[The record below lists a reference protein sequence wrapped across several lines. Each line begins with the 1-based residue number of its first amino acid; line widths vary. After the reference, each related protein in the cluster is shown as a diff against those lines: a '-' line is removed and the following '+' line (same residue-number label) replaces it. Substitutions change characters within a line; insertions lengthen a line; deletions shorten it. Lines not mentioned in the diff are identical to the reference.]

1 MSNSFNDQLSRM
13 KALMT
18 YGAVNEDAKPI
29 STYNIEYKAKA
40 ADGKYYGIIRE
51 NSKYF
56 VKVAT
61 PGKETIAEAYQ
72 YIGGINNKANYEYNS
87 YSNALKQFEL
97 KLGSIN
103 EAYDEDRKVNVEA
116 LDPYKKEDLVI
127 EGTEK
132 MKNEL
137 ARQRQIMRNACVIMN
152 EATEIGSTPF
162 KSQPESEHDNSGDKD
177 YPFTKEGK
185 PEEDRGAIKF
195 DGGDPEKHSST
206 FGPDSNDVE
215 DYDLDKGKAPK
226 VAGSVASESPKGGK
240 VARVDEAYEGTGFEK
255 DFNGGTARVLNVV
268 NDKHP
273 EGVDV
278 KTPDGK
284 RVFIPAEAIKIW
296 GEDQI
301 AVSQEDYERYINGEG
316 DDEGKEIAGEVDECG
331 NGLWNEEGGE
341 DAEGDEDLGLSG
353 EDEPVDTDELN
364 PVKPEELGDD
374 ETAEEDSVEDGDLE
388 GGDLDDDEFDFDDED
403 EDLGDEDDL
412 DDEDLGDDEE
422 SLGDEDLDDDEFGF
436 DDEDEDFDNEDFG
449 DDEEDDFSD
458 DDEDFGNEEEFDDED
473 ELDDEEDEDPEIELD
488 ENVVKKFRQ
497 LVRESINELDFSD
510 WMPNM
515 DPFKGGATPGGYDDD
530 EDEEDDF
537 DDEGYDDGGAFN
549 KEKVNSNLYT
559 NEAKTAKMNSIVES
573 VVKDILKEDELH
585 VFGDHPGYRKKPM
598 TLPQTGEDKFQDNR
612 DWNDDSVHSEEPFG
626 KGKGDSTPF
635 DQLVAQ
641 ITDSVMKQI
650 NENKKK
656 VK

>member
-29 STYNIEYKAKA
+29 STHNIEYKAKA

-215 DYDLDKGKAPK
+215 DYDLDKGKTPK
-226 VAGSVASESPKGGK
+226 VKDSVASENPSGGK
-240 VARVDEAYEGTGFEK
+240 VARVDESMEECGAACGMKECGSGMFAEEGDENLDLGDEADDAPVDTEEL
-255 DFNGGTARVLNVV
+255 DFVA
-268 NDKHP
+268 P
-273 EGVDV
+273 EELGDEE
-278 KTPDGK
+278 D
-284 RVFIPAEAIKIW
+284 AEAEETPELGDEEEVGDEEPEF
-296 GEDQI
+296 GE
-301 AVSQEDYERYINGEG
+301 EDELG
-316 DDEGKEIAGEVDECG
+316 DDEDLDDE
-331 NGLWNEEGGE
+331 
-341 DAEGDEDLGLSG
+341 
-353 EDEPVDTDELN
+353 
-364 PVKPEELGDD
+364 EELGDD
-374 ETAEEDSVEDGDLE
+374 EN
-388 GGDLDDDEFDFDDED
+388 LDDDEFDFDE
-403 EDLGDEDDL
+403 
-412 DDEDLGDDEE
+412 
-422 SLGDEDLDDDEFGF
+422 DDDEFG
-436 DDEDEDFDNEDFG
+436 DEDEF
-449 DDEEDDFSD
+449 D
-458 DDEDFGNEEEFDDED
+458 DDEDLDLDDEEGDEFEDEPEEGEFDDED
-473 ELDDEEDEDPEIELD
+473 ELGDEEDEDPEIELD
-488 ENVVKKFRQ
+488 ENIVKKFRQ
-497 LVRESINELDFSD
+497 LVRESINEMFGDENGREDCFDQFGRDANDAKFDESL
-510 WMPNM
+510 P
-515 DPFKGGATPGGYDDD
+515 DD
-530 EDEEDDF
+530 EDEEDDEE
-537 DDEGYDDGGAFN
+537 DMDW
-549 KEKVNSNLYT
+549 KLSSIS
-559 NEAKTAKMNSIVES
+559 EAKAAKMNSIVES
-573 VVKDILKEDELH
+573 VVNDILNEDELH

-598 TLPQTGEDKFQDNR
+598 TLPQTGEDKFQVNR
-612 DWNDDSVHSEEPFG
+612 DWNDESVHSEEPFG

-635 DQLVAQ
+635 DILVAQ

-650 NENKKK
+650 NEDKKK

>member
-29 STYNIEYKAKA
+29 STHNIEYKAKA

-162 KSQPESEHDNSGDKD
+162 KAQPEAEHDNSGDKD
-177 YPFTKEGK
+177 TPFTENGK
-185 PEEDRGAIKF
+185 YEEDRGAIKF

-206 FGPDSNDVE
+206 FGPDSKDVE

-240 VARVDEAYEGTGFEK
+240 VARVDESMG
-255 DFNGGTARVLNVV
+255 
-268 NDKHP
+268 
-273 EGVDV
+273 
-278 KTPDGK
+278 
-284 RVFIPAEAIKIW
+284 
-296 GEDQI
+296 
-301 AVSQEDYERYINGEG
+301 
-316 DDEGKEIAGEVDECG
+316 ECG
-331 NGLWNEEGGE
+331 FPGQFNEEGGE

-374 ETAEEDSVEDGDLE
+374 EAAEEDSVEDGDLE
-388 GGDLDDDEFDFDDED
+388 GEDLDDDEFGFDDED
-403 EDLGDEDDL
+403 DDLGDEDEL
-412 DDEDLGDDEE
+412 DDDDLGDDEE
-422 SLGDEDLDDDEFGF
+422 GLDDEDLDDDEFGF
-436 DDEDEDFDNEDFG
+436 DDEDEDFD
-449 DDEEDDFSD
+449 DEEGL
-458 DDEDFGNEEEFDDED
+458 DDEDFGDED
-473 ELDDEEDEDPEIELD
+473 LGGEEGLDDGDELGDEDDFSAGEDEDPEIELD
-488 ENVVKKFRQ
+488 ENIVKKFRQ
-497 LVRESINELDFSD
+497 LVRESINEMFGDTMSE
-510 WMPNM
+510 PEE
-515 DPFKGGATPGGYDDD
+515 GEDDD
-530 EDEEDDF
+530 EDDEE
-537 DDEGYDDGGAFN
+537 ETL
-549 KEKVNSNLYT
+549 E
-559 NEAKTAKMNSIVES
+559 EAKAAKMNSIVES
-573 VVKDILKEDELH
+573 VVSDILNEDELH

-598 TLPQTGEDKFQDNR
+598 TLPQTGEDKFQVNR

>member
-29 STYNIEYKAKA
+29 STHNIEYKAKA

-116 LDPYKKEDLVI
+116 LDPYRKEDLVI

-152 EATEIGSTPF
+152 EATEIGIGKTPYEH
-162 KSQPESEHDNSGDKD
+162 QPEAPKADSGDKD

-185 PEEDRGAIKF
+185 PEADRGAIKF
-195 DGGDPEKHSST
+195 DGGDPKKHSST
-206 FGPDSNDVE
+206 FGEDSNDVE

-240 VARVDEAYEGTGFEK
+240 VARVNESME
-255 DFNGGTARVLNVV
+255 
-268 NDKHP
+268 
-273 EGVDV
+273 
-278 KTPDGK
+278 
-284 RVFIPAEAIKIW
+284 
-296 GEDQI
+296 
-301 AVSQEDYERYINGEG
+301 
-316 DDEGKEIAGEVDECG
+316 ECG
-331 NGLWNEEGGE
+331 KGCMLPE
-341 DAEGDEDLGLSG
+341 EGDEDLELGQ
-353 EDEPVDTDELN
+353 EEEPVDTDELN

-374 ETAEEDSVEDGDLE
+374 EAAGEDSVEDGDLE
-388 GGDLDDDEFDFDDED
+388 G
-403 EDLGDEDDL
+403 
-412 DDEDLGDDEE
+412 
-422 SLGDEDLDDDEFGF
+422 EDLDDDEFGF
-436 DDEDEDFDNEDFG
+436 DDDDDDLGDEDELDDDDDLDDDEDFGDEEEFDDEENLDDDEDFG
-449 DDEEDDFSD
+449 DDEEFG
-458 DDEDFGNEEEFDDED
+458 DDEDFGDDEEFDDE
-473 ELDDEEDEDPEIELD
+473 ENLDDEEEDPEIELD
-488 ENVVKKFRQ
+488 ENIVRKFRK
-497 LVRESINELDFSD
+497 LVRESINELGL
-510 WMPNM
+510 
-515 DPFKGGATPGGYDDD
+515 GGQYPDID
-530 EDEEDDF
+530 DEEDDEEELPGDDVLISENLIKKIPMLVRESINEFGNENLIDTDSSNIGPLKTAQPLGSEQDEPEEDEF
-537 DDEGYDDGGAFN
+537 DDEDDEFN
-549 KEKVNSNLYT
+549 PDQADDYNNFHKGESALASLE
-559 NEAKTAKMNSIVES
+559 EAKAAKMNSIVES

-598 TLPQTGEDKFQDNR
+598 TLPQTGEDKFQVNR

-650 NENKKK
+650 NEGKKK

>member
-1 MSNSFNDQLSRM
+1 MSNFNDQLSRM

-18 YGAVNEDAKPI
+18 YGTVNEDTKHI
-29 STYNIEYKAKA
+29 SSYNIEYKAKA

-61 PGKETIAEAYQ
+61 PGKEMVAESYQ
-72 YIGGINNKANYEYNS
+72 YIGGIQNKKNYEYNS
-87 YSNALKQFEL
+87 YANALKQFEL

-103 EAYDEDRKVNVEA
+103 EAYDENRRVNVEA

-162 KSQPESEHDNSGDKD
+162 KTQPEAEHDNSGDKD

-185 PEEDRGAIKF
+185 PEADRGAIKF
-195 DGGDPEKHSST
+195 DGGDPEKHSAT

-215 DYDLDKGKAPK
+215 DYDLDKGATPK
-226 VAGSVASESPKGGK
+226 VKDSVASENPKGGK
-240 VARVDEAYEGTGFEK
+240 VARVDESME
-255 DFNGGTARVLNVV
+255 
-268 NDKHP
+268 
-273 EGVDV
+273 
-278 KTPDGK
+278 
-284 RVFIPAEAIKIW
+284 
-296 GEDQI
+296 
-301 AVSQEDYERYINGEG
+301 
-316 DDEGKEIAGEVDECG
+316 ECG
-331 NGLWNEEGGE
+331 GAYAAGPFNEEG
-341 DAEGDEDLGLSG
+341 DKDLELGQ
-353 EDEPVDTDELN
+353 EEQPVDTEELDS
-364 PVKPEELGDD
+364 VAPEELGDEEEIAPETGD
-374 ETAEEDSVEDGDLE
+374 ELGDEEGLDAEEPEFGEEDELDDE
-388 GGDLDDDEFDFDDED
+388 DDLDDDEFDFEDDDDFGEED
-403 EDLGDEDDL
+403 EL
-412 DDEDLGDDEE
+412 D
-422 SLGDEDLDDDEFGF
+422 
-436 DDEDEDFDNEDFG
+436 
-449 DDEEDDFSD
+449 
-458 DDEDFGNEEEFDDED
+458 DDED
-473 ELDDEEDEDPEIELD
+473 ELGDEEDEEDIDLGDEEGDEFEEEPEEGDFEGDEGFESEDEFGDEEEEDPEIELD
-488 ENVVKKFRQ
+488 ENVVKKFRK
-497 LVRESINELDFSD
+497 LVRESINEMF
-510 WMPNM
+510 
-515 DPFKGGATPGGYDDD
+515 GGAVNHEENFPNGDPAWKLAADEEGVDPDD
-530 EDEEDDF
+530 EDDEEGDF

-549 KEKVNSNLYT
+549 KEKVNSNLYM

-573 VVKDILKEDELH
+573 VVNDILNEDELH

-598 TLPQTGEDKFQDNR
+598 TLPQTGEDKNQWGR
-612 DWNDDSVHSEEPFG
+612 DWNDESAHSEEPFG

>member
-1 MSNSFNDQLSRM
+1 MSNFNDQLSRM

-18 YGAVNEDAKPI
+18 YGTVNEDTKHI
-29 STYNIEYKAKA
+29 SSYNIEYKAKA

-61 PGKETIAEAYQ
+61 PGKEMIAEAYQ
-72 YIGGINNKANYEYNS
+72 YIGGVQNKKDYEYNS
-87 YSNALKQFEL
+87 YANALKQFEL

-103 EAYDEDRKVNVEA
+103 EAYDENRRVNVEA

-162 KSQPESEHDNSGDKD
+162 KTQPEAEHDNSGDKD

-185 PEEDRGAIKF
+185 PEADRGAIKF
-195 DGGDPEKHSST
+195 DGGDPEKHSAT

-215 DYDLDKGKAPK
+215 DYNLDKGATPK
-226 VAGSVASESPKGGK
+226 VKDSVASETPKGGK
-240 VARVDEAYEGTGFEK
+240 VARVDESMG
-255 DFNGGTARVLNVV
+255 
-268 NDKHP
+268 
-273 EGVDV
+273 
-278 KTPDGK
+278 
-284 RVFIPAEAIKIW
+284 
-296 GEDQI
+296 
-301 AVSQEDYERYINGEG
+301 
-316 DDEGKEIAGEVDECG
+316 ECG
-331 NGLWNEEGGE
+331 GACAAGPFNE
-341 DAEGDEDLGLSG
+341 EGDEDLELGQ
-353 EDEPVDTDELN
+353 EEQPVDTDELDS
-364 PVKPEELGDD
+364 VAPEELGDEEEIAP
-374 ETAEEDSVEDGDLE
+374 ET
-388 GGDLDDDEFDFDDED
+388 DDE
-403 EDLGDEDDL
+403 LGDEEGL
-412 DDEDLGDDEE
+412 DAEE
-422 SLGDEDLDDDEFGF
+422 PEFG
-436 DDEDEDFDNEDFG
+436 E
-449 DDEEDDFSD
+449 
-458 DDEDFGNEEEFDDED
+458 ED
-473 ELDDEEDEDPEIELD
+473 ELDDEEDLGDDDDEFDFEDDDDFGEEDELDDDEDELGDEEDLDLGDEEDDEFEEEPEEGDFEGDEDFEDEDELGDEEEEDPEIELD
-488 ENVVKKFRQ
+488 ENVVKKFRK
-497 LVRESINELDFSD
+497 LVRESINEMFGDDFKSSVAKPYGMSD
-510 WMPNM
+510 EEY
-515 DPFKGGATPGGYDDD
+515 FSADD

-537 DDEGYDDGGAFN
+537 DDEGYDDGGHYDKRFDKRN
-549 KEKVNSNLYT
+549 PMD
-559 NEAKTAKMNSIVES
+559 EAKSAKMNSIVES
-573 VVKDILKEDELH
+573 VVNDILNEDELH

-598 TLPQTGEDKFQDNR
+598 TLPQTGEDKFQVNR

>member
-1 MSNSFNDQLSRM
+1 MSNFNDQLSRM

-18 YGAVNEDAKPI
+18 YGTVNEDTKHI
-29 STYNIEYKAKA
+29 SSYNIEYKAKA

-61 PGKETIAEAYQ
+61 PGKEMVAESYQ
-72 YIGGINNKANYEYNS
+72 YIGGIQNKKNYEYNS
-87 YSNALKQFEL
+87 YANALKQFEL

-103 EAYDEDRKVNVEA
+103 EAYDENRRVNVEA

-162 KSQPESEHDNSGDKD
+162 KTQPEAEHDNSGDKD

-185 PEEDRGAIKF
+185 PEADRGAIKF
-195 DGGDPEKHSST
+195 DGGDPEKHSAT

-215 DYDLDKGKAPK
+215 DYDLDKGATPK
-226 VAGSVASESPKGGK
+226 VKDSVASENPKGGK
-240 VARVDEAYEGTGFEK
+240 VARVDESME
-255 DFNGGTARVLNVV
+255 
-268 NDKHP
+268 
-273 EGVDV
+273 
-278 KTPDGK
+278 
-284 RVFIPAEAIKIW
+284 
-296 GEDQI
+296 
-301 AVSQEDYERYINGEG
+301 
-316 DDEGKEIAGEVDECG
+316 ECG
-331 NGLWNEEGGE
+331 GACAAGPFNEEG
-341 DAEGDEDLGLSG
+341 DKDLELGQ
-353 EDEPVDTDELN
+353 EEQPVDTEELDS
-364 PVKPEELGDD
+364 VAPEELGDEEEIAPETGD
-374 ETAEEDSVEDGDLE
+374 E
-388 GGDLDDDEFDFDDED
+388 
-403 EDLGDEDDL
+403 LGDEEGL
-412 DDEDLGDDEE
+412 DAEE
-422 SLGDEDLDDDEFGF
+422 PEFGE
-436 DDEDEDFDNEDFG
+436 EDELD
-449 DDEEDDFSD
+449 
-458 DDEDFGNEEEFDDED
+458 DDED
-473 ELDDEEDEDPEIELD
+473 ELGDEEDEEDIDLGDEEGDEFEEEPEEGDFEGDEGFESEDEFGDEEEEDPEIELD
-488 ENVVKKFRQ
+488 ENVVKKFRK
-497 LVRESINELDFSD
+497 LVRESINEMF
-510 WMPNM
+510 
-515 DPFKGGATPGGYDDD
+515 GGAVNHEENFPNGDPAWKLAADEEGVDPDD
-530 EDEEDDF
+530 EDDEEGDF

-549 KEKVNSNLYT
+549 KEKVNSNLYM

-573 VVKDILKEDELH
+573 VVNDILNENELH

-598 TLPQTGEDKFQDNR
+598 TLPQTGEDKFQVNR

>member
-1 MSNSFNDQLSRM
+1 MSNFNDQLSRM
-13 KALMT
+13 KDLIN
-18 YGAVNEDAKPI
+18 YGSVNEEVKPI
-29 STYNIEYKAKA
+29 STYSLEYKAQA

-72 YIGGINNKANYEYNS
+72 YIGGVMNKTNYEYNS
-87 YSNALKQFEL
+87 YTNALKQFEL

-103 EAYDEDRKVNVEA
+103 EAYDENRKVNVEA

-162 KSQPESEHDNSGDKD
+162 KTQPEAEHANSGDKD

-215 DYDLDKGKAPK
+215 DYDLDKGATPK
-226 VAGSVASESPKGGK
+226 VKDSVASENPSGGK
-240 VARVDEAYEGTGFEK
+240 VARVNESMEECGGMAECGTG
-255 DFNGGTARVLNVV
+255 LM
-268 NDKHP
+268 P
-273 EGVDV
+273 
-278 KTPDGK
+278 
-284 RVFIPAEAIKIW
+284 
-296 GEDQI
+296 
-301 AVSQEDYERYINGEG
+301 
-316 DDEGKEIAGEVDECG
+316 
-331 NGLWNEEGGE
+331 EEGE
-341 DAEGDEDLGLSG
+341 EDLELG
-353 EDEPVDTDELN
+353 DEPVDTEKFDSVAPEELSGDEE
-364 PVKPEELGDD
+364 PELDGEGEEVGDVEEPELGDD
-374 ETAEEDSVEDGDLE
+374 
-388 GGDLDDDEFDFDDED
+388 DE
-403 EDLGDEDDL
+403 
-412 DDEDLGDDEE
+412 
-422 SLGDEDLDDDEFGF
+422 LGDEDLDDDEFDFDEEDELG
-436 DDEDEDFDNEDFG
+436 DDEDLDDDEFDFDEEDDEFG
-449 DDEEDDFSD
+449 DDEDLDLD
-458 DDEDFGNEEEFDDED
+458 DDDDLGDDEEFDEEGDEFEEEPEEGEFDDEE
-473 ELDDEEDEDPEIELD
+473 ELGDEEEDPEIELD
-488 ENVVKKFRQ
+488 ENIVRKFRQ
-497 LVRESINELDFSD
+497 LVRESIKEMFGDED
-510 WMPNM
+510 E
-515 DPFKGGATPGGYDDD
+515 D
-530 EDEEDDF
+530 EDEEDDDENCF
-537 DDEGYDDGGAFN
+537 DQFGRDKNDADFDNA
-549 KEKVNSNLYT
+549 LD
-559 NEAKTAKMNSIVES
+559 EAKAVKMNSIVES
-573 VVKDILKEDELH
+573 VVNDILNEDELH

-598 TLPQTGEDKFQDNR
+598 TLPQTGEDKFQVNR
-612 DWNDDSVHSEEPFG
+612 DWNDESVHSEEPFG

>member
-1 MSNSFNDQLSRM
+1 MSNFNDQLLRM

-18 YGAVNEDAKPI
+18 YGTVNEDTKHI
-29 STYNIEYKAKA
+29 SSYNIEYKAKA

-61 PGKETIAEAYQ
+61 PGKEMIAEAYQ
-72 YIGGINNKANYEYNS
+72 YIGGITNKSNYEYNS
-87 YSNALKQFEL
+87 YANALKQFEL

-103 EAYDEDRKVNVEA
+103 EAYDENRRVNVEA

-215 DYDLDKGKAPK
+215 DYDLDKGKTPK
-226 VAGSVASESPKGGK
+226 VKDSVASENPKGGK
-240 VARVDEAYEGTGFEK
+240 VARVNESME
-255 DFNGGTARVLNVV
+255 
-268 NDKHP
+268 
-273 EGVDV
+273 
-278 KTPDGK
+278 
-284 RVFIPAEAIKIW
+284 
-296 GEDQI
+296 
-301 AVSQEDYERYINGEG
+301 
-316 DDEGKEIAGEVDECG
+316 ECG
-331 NGLWNEEGGE
+331 GACGMKECDGMFAE
-341 DAEGDEDLGLSG
+341 EGDEDLELGQ
-353 EDEPVDTDELN
+353 EEEPVDTEELNGVAPEELEDSELGDKDSAFDDPSLGDEDMFHDDEDDELGDEEPIDN
-364 PVKPEELGDD
+364 APDGEEDDLDFDDEEDPDDDEFDFEDEDELGDD
-374 ETAEEDSVEDGDLE
+374 EE
-388 GGDLDDDEFDFDDED
+388 DLDDDEFDFEN
-403 EDLGDEDDL
+403 E
-412 DDEDLGDDEE
+412 
-422 SLGDEDLDDDEFGF
+422 DDEFGDEGEDF
-436 DDEDEDFDNEDFG
+436 EDEDG
-449 DDEEDDFSD
+449 LGDEEYN
-458 DDEDFGNEEEFDDED
+458 GEE
-473 ELDDEEDEDPEIELD
+473 EDPEIELD

-497 LVRESINELDFSD
+497 LVRESINEMFGDESGRKDCFDQFGRDANDAKFDESL
-510 WMPNM
+510 P
-515 DPFKGGATPGGYDDD
+515 DD
-530 EDEEDDF
+530 EDEEDDEE
-537 DDEGYDDGGAFN
+537 DRDW
-549 KEKVNSNLYT
+549 KLSSIS
-559 NEAKTAKMNSIVES
+559 EAKAAKMNSIVES
-573 VVKDILKEDELH
+573 VVNDILNEDELH

-598 TLPQTGEDKFQDNR
+598 TLPQTGEDKFQVNR
-612 DWNDDSVHSEEPFG
+612 DWNDESVHSEEPFG

-635 DQLVAQ
+635 DILVAQ

>member
-1 MSNSFNDQLSRM
+1 MSSFNDQLSRM

-18 YGAVNEDAKPI
+18 YGTVNEDAKHI
-29 STYNIEYKAKA
+29 SSYNIEYKAKA

-61 PGKETIAEAYQ
+61 PGKEMIAEDYQ
-72 YIGGINNKANYEYNS
+72 YIGGITNKSNYEYNS
-87 YSNALKQFEL
+87 YANALKQFEL

-103 EAYDEDRKVNVEA
+103 EAYDEDRRVNVEA
-116 LDPYKKEDLVI
+116 LDPFKKEDLVI

-195 DGGDPEKHSST
+195 DGGDPKKHSAT

-215 DYDLDKGKAPK
+215 DYDLDGGKTPK
-226 VAGSVASESPKGGK
+226 VDGSVASEKPNGGK
-240 VARVDEAYEGTGFEK
+240 VARVNESMGECGSIVPGAMGEGCKEEDELGIE
-255 DFNGGTARVLNVV
+255 
-268 NDKHP
+268 
-273 EGVDV
+273 
-278 KTPDGK
+278 
-284 RVFIPAEAIKIW
+284 
-296 GEDQI
+296 GEDKP
-301 AVSQEDYERYINGEG
+301 INT
-316 DDEGKEIAGEVDECG
+316 DE
-331 NGLWNEEGGE
+331 LGGE
-341 DAEGDEDLGLSG
+341 SEGETELDGEAEVGG
-353 EDEPVDTDELN
+353 EDEPGLSDGEEGTEVGDN
-364 PVKPEELGDD
+364 ELGD
-374 ETAEEDSVEDGDLE
+374 EE
-388 GGDLDDDEFDFDDED
+388 DLDDDEFDFE
-403 EDLGDEDDL
+403 
-412 DDEDLGDDEE
+412 
-422 SLGDEDLDDDEFGF
+422 DDDELGL
-436 DDEDEDFDNEDFG
+436 
-449 DDEEDDFSD
+449 
-458 DDEDFGNEEEFDDED
+458 DDED
-473 ELDDEEDEDPEIELD
+473 ELDDDELDLDDEDFDFEDDDDEFGDEEGDEIEDEDELGDEEGTEVEGEDELDGENEFGDEEEDQEIELD

-497 LVRESINELDFSD
+497 LVRESINEMFG
-510 WMPNM
+510 NE
-515 DPFKGGATPGGYDDD
+515 TPED
-530 EDEEDDF
+530 EEFDDEEDDF
-537 DDEGYDDGGAFN
+537 DDEEDKDS
-549 KEKVNSNLYT
+549 KISSI
-559 NEAKTAKMNSIVES
+559 NEAKAAKMNSIVES
-573 VVKDILKEDELH
+573 VVNDILNEDELH

>member
-18 YGAVNEDAKPI
+18 YGTVNEDVKHI
-29 STYNIEYKAKA
+29 SSYNIEYKAKA

-61 PGKETIAEAYQ
+61 PGKEMIAEDYQ
-72 YIGGINNKANYEYNS
+72 YIGGITNKANYEYNS
-87 YSNALKQFEL
+87 YANALKQFEL

-103 EAYDEDRKVNVEA
+103 EAYDDDRKVNVEA

-162 KSQPESEHDNSGDKD
+162 KSQPEAEHANSGDKD

-215 DYDLDKGKAPK
+215 DYDLDKGATPK
-226 VAGSVASESPKGGK
+226 VKDSVASENPSGGK
-240 VARVDEAYEGTGFEK
+240 VARVNESMEECGA
-255 DFNGGTARVLNVV
+255 L
-268 NDKHP
+268 
-273 EGVDV
+273 
-278 KTPDGK
+278 
-284 RVFIPAEAIKIW
+284 
-296 GEDQI
+296 
-301 AVSQEDYERYINGEG
+301 VSGAMGEG
-316 DDEGKEIAGEVDECG
+316 CKEEDELG
-331 NGLWNEEGGE
+331 
-341 DAEGDEDLGLSG
+341 AEGDENLELG
-353 EDEPVDTDELN
+353 DEPVDTEELDSVAPEELGGEEEMEPEMGDELGD
-364 PVKPEELGDD
+364 EEAEFGEEDELGDD
-374 ETAEEDSVEDGDLE
+374 EDFDLDDEDELGDEE
-388 GGDLDDDEFDFDDED
+388 DLDDDEFDFDEEDDEFGDDDED
-403 EDLGDEDDL
+403 LDLGDE
-412 DDEDLGDDEE
+412 EEFDEE
-422 SLGDEDLDDDEFGF
+422 GDEFEK
-436 DDEDEDFDNEDFG
+436 EP
-449 DDEEDDFSD
+449 EE
-458 DDEDFGNEEEFDDED
+458 GEFDDEE
-473 ELDDEEDEDPEIELD
+473 ELGDEEEDPEIELD
-488 ENVVKKFRQ
+488 ENIVKQFRK
-497 LVRESINELDFSD
+497 LVRESINEMFG
-510 WMPNM
+510 N
-515 DPFKGGATPGGYDDD
+515 KD
-530 EDEEDDF
+530 EDEEDDDEEEF
-537 DDEGYDDGGAFN
+537 DGSGPFDGDDPDPRGVEAAMSSL
-549 KEKVNSNLYT
+549 E
-559 NEAKTAKMNSIVES
+559 EAKAAKMNSIVES
-573 VVKDILKEDELH
+573 VVNDILNEDELH

-598 TLPQTGEDKFQDNR
+598 TLPQTGEDKFQVNR
-612 DWNDDSVHSEEPFG
+612 DWNDESVHSEEPFG

>member
-1 MSNSFNDQLSRM
+1 MSNFNDQLSRM
-13 KALMT
+13 KDLIN
-18 YGAVNEDAKPI
+18 YGSINEEVKPI
-29 STYNIEYKAKA
+29 STYSLEYKAQA

-72 YIGGINNKANYEYNS
+72 YIGGVMNKTNYEYNS
-87 YSNALKQFEL
+87 YTNALKQFEL

-103 EAYDEDRKVNVEA
+103 EAYDENRKVNVEA

-162 KSQPESEHDNSGDKD
+162 KTQPEAEHANSGDKD

-215 DYDLDKGKAPK
+215 DYDLDKGATPK
-226 VAGSVASESPKGGK
+226 VKDSVASENPSGGK
-240 VARVDEAYEGTGFEK
+240 VARVNESMEECGGMAECGTG
-255 DFNGGTARVLNVV
+255 LM
-268 NDKHP
+268 P
-273 EGVDV
+273 
-278 KTPDGK
+278 
-284 RVFIPAEAIKIW
+284 
-296 GEDQI
+296 
-301 AVSQEDYERYINGEG
+301 
-316 DDEGKEIAGEVDECG
+316 
-331 NGLWNEEGGE
+331 EEGE
-341 DAEGDEDLGLSG
+341 EDLELG
-353 EDEPVDTDELN
+353 DEPVDTEELD
-364 PVKPEELGDD
+364 PVAPEEL
-374 ETAEEDSVEDGDLE
+374 S
-388 GGDLDDDEFDFDDED
+388 
-403 EDLGDEDDL
+403 GDE
-412 DDEDLGDDEE
+412 EPELGGEGEE
-422 SLGDEDLDDDEFGF
+422 VGDVEEPELGDEDLDDDEFDFDEEDELG
-436 DDEDEDFDNEDFG
+436 DDEDLDDDEFDFDEEDDEFGDEDDLDLDNEDDLG
-449 DDEEDDFSD
+449 DDEEF
-458 DDEDFGNEEEFDDED
+458 DEEGDEFEEEPEEGEFDDEE
-473 ELDDEEDEDPEIELD
+473 ELGDEEEDPEIELD
-488 ENVVKKFRQ
+488 ENIVRKFRQ
-497 LVRESINELDFSD
+497 LVRESIKEMFGDED
-510 WMPNM
+510 E
-515 DPFKGGATPGGYDDD
+515 D
-530 EDEEDDF
+530 EDEEDDDENCF
-537 DDEGYDDGGAFN
+537 DQFGRDKNDADFDNA
-549 KEKVNSNLYT
+549 LD
-559 NEAKTAKMNSIVES
+559 EAKAIKMNSIVES
-573 VVKDILKEDELH
+573 VVNDILNEDELH

-598 TLPQTGEDKFQDNR
+598 TLPQTGEDKFQVNR
-612 DWNDDSVHSEEPFG
+612 DWNDESVHSEEPFG

>member
-1 MSNSFNDQLSRM
+1 MSNFNDQLSRM

-18 YGAVNEDAKPI
+18 YGTVNEDTKHI
-29 STYNIEYKAKA
+29 SSYNIEYKAKA

-61 PGKETIAEAYQ
+61 PGKEMVAESYQ
-72 YIGGINNKANYEYNS
+72 YIGGIQNKKNYEYNS
-87 YSNALKQFEL
+87 YANALKQFEL

-103 EAYDEDRKVNVEA
+103 EAYDENRRVNVEA

-162 KSQPESEHDNSGDKD
+162 KTQPEAEHDNSGDKD

-185 PEEDRGAIKF
+185 PEADRGAIKF
-195 DGGDPEKHSST
+195 DGGDPEKHSAT

-215 DYDLDKGKAPK
+215 DYDLDKGATPK
-226 VAGSVASESPKGGK
+226 VKDSVASENPKGGK
-240 VARVDEAYEGTGFEK
+240 VARVDESMG
-255 DFNGGTARVLNVV
+255 
-268 NDKHP
+268 
-273 EGVDV
+273 
-278 KTPDGK
+278 
-284 RVFIPAEAIKIW
+284 
-296 GEDQI
+296 
-301 AVSQEDYERYINGEG
+301 
-316 DDEGKEIAGEVDECG
+316 ECG
-331 NGLWNEEGGE
+331 DTCAAGPFNEEGE
-341 DAEGDEDLGLSG
+341 EDLELGQ
-353 EDEPVDTDELN
+353 EEQPVDTEELDS
-364 PVKPEELGDD
+364 VAPEELGDEEEIAPETGD
-374 ETAEEDSVEDGDLE
+374 ELGDEEGLDSEEPEFGEEDELDDEEDLGD
-388 GGDLDDDEFDFDDED
+388 DDDEFDFEDDDDFGEED
-403 EDLGDEDDL
+403 ELG
-412 DDEDLGDDEE
+412 
-422 SLGDEDLDDDEFGF
+422 
-436 DDEDEDFDNEDFG
+436 
-449 DDEEDDFSD
+449 
-458 DDEDFGNEEEFDDED
+458 DDED
-473 ELDDEEDEDPEIELD
+473 ELGDEEDEEDFDLGDEEGDEFEEEPEEGDYEGDEDFEDEDKLGDEEDEDPEIELD
-488 ENVVKKFRQ
+488 ENVVKKFRK
-497 LVRESINELDFSD
+497 LVRESINEMF
-510 WMPNM
+510 
-515 DPFKGGATPGGYDDD
+515 GGAVNHEENFPNGDPAWKLAADEEGVDPDD
-530 EDEEDDF
+530 EDDEEGDF

-549 KEKVNSNLYT
+549 KEKVNSNLYM

-573 VVKDILKEDELH
+573 VVNDILNEDELH
-585 VFGDHPGYRKKPM
+585 AFGDHPGYRKKPM
-598 TLPQTGEDKFQDNR
+598 TLPQTGEDKFQVNR

-650 NENKKK
+650 SENKKK

>member
-1 MSNSFNDQLSRM
+1 MSNFNDQLSRM

-18 YGAVNEDAKPI
+18 YGTVNEDTKHI
-29 STYNIEYKAKA
+29 SSYNIEYKAKA

-61 PGKETIAEAYQ
+61 PGKEMIAEAYQ
-72 YIGGINNKANYEYNS
+72 YIGGVQNKKDYEYNS
-87 YSNALKQFEL
+87 YANALKQFEL

-103 EAYDEDRKVNVEA
+103 EAYDENRRVNVEA

-185 PEEDRGAIKF
+185 PEADRGAIKF
-195 DGGDPEKHSST
+195 DGGDPEKHSAT

-215 DYDLDKGKAPK
+215 DYDLDKGATPK
-226 VAGSVASESPKGGK
+226 VKDSVASENPKGGK
-240 VARVDEAYEGTGFEK
+240 VARVDESME
-255 DFNGGTARVLNVV
+255 
-268 NDKHP
+268 
-273 EGVDV
+273 
-278 KTPDGK
+278 
-284 RVFIPAEAIKIW
+284 
-296 GEDQI
+296 
-301 AVSQEDYERYINGEG
+301 
-316 DDEGKEIAGEVDECG
+316 ECG
-331 NGLWNEEGGE
+331 SACAAGPFNE
-341 DAEGDEDLGLSG
+341 EGDEDLELGQ
-353 EDEPVDTDELN
+353 EEQPVDTDELDS
-364 PVKPEELGDD
+364 VAPEELGDEELDSEED
-374 ETAEEDSVEDGDLE
+374 ELGDEEDLDAEEPEFGEEDELGDE
-388 GGDLDDDEFDFDDED
+388 EDLDDDEFDFEDDDDLGEED
-403 EDLGDEDDL
+403 ELG
-412 DDEDLGDDEE
+412 
-422 SLGDEDLDDDEFGF
+422 
-436 DDEDEDFDNEDFG
+436 
-449 DDEEDDFSD
+449 
-458 DDEDFGNEEEFDDED
+458 DDED
-473 ELDDEEDEDPEIELD
+473 ELGNEEDLDLGDEEDGEFEEEPEEGDFEGDEDFEDEDELGDEEEEDPEIELD
-488 ENVVKKFRQ
+488 ENVVKKFRK
-497 LVRESINELDFSD
+497 LVRESINEMFGDDFKSSVAKPYGMSD
-510 WMPNM
+510 EEY
-515 DPFKGGATPGGYDDD
+515 FSADDD
-530 EDEEDDF
+530 DEEDDF
-537 DDEGYDDGGAFN
+537 DDEGYDDGGHYDKRFDKRN
-549 KEKVNSNLYT
+549 PMD
-559 NEAKTAKMNSIVES
+559 EAKAAKMNSIVES
-573 VVKDILKEDELH
+573 VVSDILNEDELH

-598 TLPQTGEDKFQDNR
+598 TLPQTGEDEFQVNR

-650 NENKKK
+650 KENKKK

>member
-18 YGAVNEDAKPI
+18 YGAVNEDAKHI
-29 STYNIEYKAKA
+29 SSYNIEYKAKA

-61 PGKETIAEAYQ
+61 PGKEMIAEDYQ
-72 YIGGINNKANYEYNS
+72 YIGGITNKSNYEYNS
-87 YSNALKQFEL
+87 YANALKQFEL

-185 PEEDRGAIKF
+185 PEADRGAIKF

-215 DYDLDKGKAPK
+215 DYDLDKGATPK
-226 VAGSVASESPKGGK
+226 VKDSVASENPSGGK
-240 VARVDEAYEGTGFEK
+240 VARVNESME
-255 DFNGGTARVLNVV
+255 
-268 NDKHP
+268 
-273 EGVDV
+273 
-278 KTPDGK
+278 
-284 RVFIPAEAIKIW
+284 
-296 GEDQI
+296 
-301 AVSQEDYERYINGEG
+301 
-316 DDEGKEIAGEVDECG
+316 ECG
-331 NGLWNEEGGE
+331 GAGCGMFKE
-341 DAEGDEDLGLSG
+341 EGDEDLEFGQ
-353 EDEPVDTDELN
+353 EDEPVDTDELDS
-364 PVKPEELGDD
+364 VAPEEPAGEEEMGDELDGKEPEFGEEDELGNDEDVDLDD
-374 ETAEEDSVEDGDLE
+374 EDEIGDEE
-388 GGDLDDDEFDFDDED
+388 DLDDDEFDFDED
-403 EDLGDEDDL
+403 
-412 DDEDLGDDEE
+412 
-422 SLGDEDLDDDEFGF
+422 DDDEFGDEDELG
-436 DDEDEDFDNEDFG
+436 DDEDVDL
-449 DDEEDDFSD
+449 DD
-458 DDEDFGNEEEFDDED
+458 EEEFDEEGDEF
-473 ELDDEEDEDPEIELD
+473 EEEPEEGEFDDEEEFGDEEEDPEIELD
-488 ENVVKKFRQ
+488 ENIVKKFRQ
-497 LVRESINELDFSD
+497 LVRESINEMFGDEEGREDCFDQFGRDANDYKFDESLPDD
-510 WMPNM
+510 E
-515 DPFKGGATPGGYDDD
+515 DD
-530 EDEEDDF
+530 EDEDNDWEL
-537 DDEGYDDGGAFN
+537 
-549 KEKVNSNLYT
+549 SSIS
-559 NEAKTAKMNSIVES
+559 EAKAAKLNSIVES
-573 VVKDILKEDELH
+573 VVNDILNEDELH

-598 TLPQTGEDKFQDNR
+598 TLPQTGEDKFQVNR
-612 DWNDDSVHSEEPFG
+612 DWNDESVHSEEPFG

-635 DQLVAQ
+635 DILVAQ

-650 NENKKK
+650 NEDKKK

>member
-1 MSNSFNDQLSRM
+1 MSNFNDQLSRM

-18 YGAVNEDAKPI
+18 YGTVNEDTKHI
-29 STYNIEYKAKA
+29 SSYNIEYKAKA

-61 PGKETIAEAYQ
+61 PGKEMVAESYQ
-72 YIGGINNKANYEYNS
+72 YIGGVQNKKNYEYNS
-87 YSNALKQFEL
+87 YANALKQFEL

-162 KSQPESEHDNSGDKD
+162 KSQPEAEHANSGDKD

-215 DYDLDKGKAPK
+215 DYNLDKGATPK
-226 VAGSVASESPKGGK
+226 VKDSVASENPSGGK
-240 VARVDEAYEGTGFEK
+240 VARVNESME
-255 DFNGGTARVLNVV
+255 
-268 NDKHP
+268 
-273 EGVDV
+273 
-278 KTPDGK
+278 
-284 RVFIPAEAIKIW
+284 
-296 GEDQI
+296 
-301 AVSQEDYERYINGEG
+301 
-316 DDEGKEIAGEVDECG
+316 ECG
-331 NGLWNEEGGE
+331 AGCMLPE
-341 DAEGDEDLGLSG
+341 EGDEDLDLGQ
-353 EDEPVDTDELN
+353 EEQPVDTDELDS
-364 PVKPEELGDD
+364 VAPEELGGEEEMGDELGDD
-374 ETAEEDSVEDGDLE
+374 EDVDLGDEDELGDDEDVDLGDEEDIDLDDEDELGDE
-388 GGDLDDDEFDFDDED
+388 EDLDDDEFDFEDEDDEFGDEEDFEDED
-403 EDLGDEDDL
+403 ELGDEDFGEEPEEGDF
-412 DDEDLGDDEE
+412 EGDDEFE
-422 SLGDEDLDDDEFGF
+422 GEDELGDEE
-436 DDEDEDFDNEDFG
+436 
-449 DDEEDDFSD
+449 
-458 DDEDFGNEEEFDDED
+458 
-473 ELDDEEDEDPEIELD
+473 EDPEIELD

-497 LVRESINELDFSD
+497 LVRESINEMFGDED
-510 WMPNM
+510 E
-515 DPFKGGATPGGYDDD
+515 D
-530 EDEEDDF
+530 EDEEDDNENCF
-537 DDEGYDDGGAFN
+537 DQFGRDKNDADFD
-549 KEKVNSNLYT
+549 NSLD
-559 NEAKTAKMNSIVES
+559 EAKAAKMNSIVES
-573 VVKDILKEDELH
+573 VVSDILNEDELH

-598 TLPQTGEDKFQDNR
+598 TLPQTGEDKFQVNR

>member
-1 MSNSFNDQLSRM
+1 MSNFNDQLSRM
-13 KALMT
+13 KDLIN
-18 YGAVNEDAKPI
+18 YGSVNEEVKPI
-29 STYNIEYKAKA
+29 STYSLEYKAQA

-72 YIGGINNKANYEYNS
+72 YIGGVMNKTNYEYNS
-87 YSNALKQFEL
+87 YTNALKQFEL

-103 EAYDEDRKVNVEA
+103 EAYDENRKVNVEA

-162 KSQPESEHDNSGDKD
+162 KSQPEAEHANSGDKD

-215 DYDLDKGKAPK
+215 DYDLDKGATPK
-226 VAGSVASESPKGGK
+226 VKDSVASENPSGGK
-240 VARVDEAYEGTGFEK
+240 VARVNESMEECGGMAECGTG
-255 DFNGGTARVLNVV
+255 LM
-268 NDKHP
+268 P
-273 EGVDV
+273 
-278 KTPDGK
+278 
-284 RVFIPAEAIKIW
+284 
-296 GEDQI
+296 
-301 AVSQEDYERYINGEG
+301 
-316 DDEGKEIAGEVDECG
+316 
-331 NGLWNEEGGE
+331 EEGE
-341 DAEGDEDLGLSG
+341 EDLKLG
-353 EDEPVDTDELN
+353 DEPVDTEELDS
-364 PVKPEELGDD
+364 VAPEEL
-374 ETAEEDSVEDGDLE
+374 S
-388 GGDLDDDEFDFDDED
+388 
-403 EDLGDEDDL
+403 GDE
-412 DDEDLGDDEE
+412 EPELGGEGEE
-422 SLGDEDLDDDEFGF
+422 VGDVEEPELGDEDLDDDEFDFDEEDELG
-436 DDEDEDFDNEDFG
+436 DDEDLDDDEFDFDEEDDEFGDEDDLDLDNEDDLG
-449 DDEEDDFSD
+449 DDEEF
-458 DDEDFGNEEEFDDED
+458 DEEGDEFEEEPEEGEFDDEE
-473 ELDDEEDEDPEIELD
+473 ELGDEEEDPEIELD
-488 ENVVKKFRQ
+488 ENIVRKFRQ
-497 LVRESINELDFSD
+497 LVRESIKEMFGDED
-510 WMPNM
+510 E
-515 DPFKGGATPGGYDDD
+515 D
-530 EDEEDDF
+530 EDEEDDDENCF
-537 DDEGYDDGGAFN
+537 DQFGRDKNDADFDNA
-549 KEKVNSNLYT
+549 LD
-559 NEAKTAKMNSIVES
+559 EAKAIKMNSIVES
-573 VVKDILKEDELH
+573 VVNDILNEDELH

-598 TLPQTGEDKFQDNR
+598 TLPQTGEDKFQVNR
-612 DWNDDSVHSEEPFG
+612 DWNDESVHSEEPFG